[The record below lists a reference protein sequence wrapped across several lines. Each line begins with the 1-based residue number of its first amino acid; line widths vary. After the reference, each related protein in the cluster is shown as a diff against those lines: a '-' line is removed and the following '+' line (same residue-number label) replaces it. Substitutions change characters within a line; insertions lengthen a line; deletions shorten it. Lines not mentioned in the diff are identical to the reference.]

1 VSANDT
7 AIGTFATASGGNSL
21 ATGVNSS
28 ASGTNAYASG
38 VDALASGNNSSA
50 IGTSALASNTNTQAF
65 GTGAQ
70 ATAVNASASG
80 AGARADGLN
89 SVAVGAGSWA
99 QAQDSFAAGTQAV
112 TRGASALAIGNQA
125 SGTGLSSISIGE
137 SSTATNTNATAFGTR
152 ASATAVNSAA
162 YGAGASSAYANST
175 AIGAGAFTS
184 RPDQISI
191 GTRGQSYQ
199 MPGLSNN
206 GNFVGKA
213 YQSGSTRAIT
223 TDAQGNLGTSSY
235 DLDKGFKGL
244 GAGINSMGAM
254 TGAMSALPTYVGSQD
269 EWGRCGVSGGG
280 TGGVGAAAFGCA
292 VRIGDRVHL
301 NGAMAIGPSQDYDAG
316 STSPLTGRIGVSF
329 PLGIIHKTK
338 PTTVAVLPNGESVA
352 KAIGE
357 RDQQI
362 TMLTKQIGEL
372 QSRINGLTPIAANE
386 KPNAA
391 TDALV
396 RDLQAQ
402 VQALREKLAATSGV
416 TSTNAQLLDR
426 IKELEA
432 QMGQLRR
439 ASLAQPGSLS
449 ASSTSMQSLEQ
460 RINEQDTLIKTLMQ
474 RLKSVTTFAA
484 PELKTPAASSPA
496 PQPPAARM
504 SPFNPS
510 ATSRSLPPVQPST
523 ASFPEQSS
531 LLP

>member
-1 VSANDT
+1 M
-7 AIGTFATASGGNSL
+7 
-21 ATGVNSS
+21 
-28 ASGTNAYASG
+28 
-38 VDALASGNNSSA
+38 
-50 IGTSALASNTNTQAF
+50 
-65 GTGAQ
+65 
-70 ATAVNASASG
+70 
-80 AGARADGLN
+80 
-89 SVAVGAGSWA
+89 AVGAGSWA
-99 QAQDSFAAGTQAV
+99 QTQDSYAAGTQAV
-112 TRGASALAIGNQA
+112 TRGTSALAIGNQA

-152 ASATAVNSAA
+152 AMATAVNSAA
-162 YGAGASSAYANST
+162 YGVGATSAYANST
-175 AIGAGAFTS
+175 AIGAGAITN

-191 GTRGQSYQ
+191 GTQGQSYQ

-223 TDAQGNLGTSSY
+223 TDAQGNLGTSY

-254 TGAMSALPTYVGSQD
+254 TAAMSALPTYVGSQD
-269 EWGRCGVSGGG
+269 EWGRCGVGGGG

-316 STSPLTGRIGVSF
+316 TTSPLTGRIGLTF
-329 PLGIIHKTK
+329 PLGVIHKTK
-338 PTTVAVLPNGESVA
+338 STTVAVLPNGESVA

-362 TMLTKQIGEL
+362 AMLTKQIGEL

-396 RDLQAQ
+396 KDLQAQ
-402 VQALREKLAATSGV
+402 VQALREKLAATGGV

-439 ASLAQPGSLS
+439 AAVAQPGSLS

-474 RLKSVTTFAA
+474 RLKSVTTFGA
-484 PELKTPAASSPA
+484 PELKPPAASTPA
-496 PQPPAARM
+496 PQPSAARM

-510 ATSRSLPPVQPST
+510 TTSRSIPPVQPYN

>member
-1 VSANDT
+1 
-7 AIGTFATASGGNSL
+7 
-21 ATGVNSS
+21 
-28 ASGTNAYASG
+28 
-38 VDALASGNNSSA
+38 
-50 IGTSALASNTNTQAF
+50 
-65 GTGAQ
+65 
-70 ATAVNASASG
+70 
-80 AGARADGLN
+80 
-89 SVAVGAGSWA
+89 
-99 QAQDSFAAGTQAV
+99 
-112 TRGASALAIGNQA
+112 
-125 SGTGLSSISIGE
+125 
-137 SSTATNTNATAFGTR
+137 
-152 ASATAVNSAA
+152 
-162 YGAGASSAYANST
+162 
-175 AIGAGAFTS
+175 
-184 RPDQISI
+184 
-191 GTRGQSYQ
+191 
-199 MPGLSNN
+199 MPGLTNN

-223 TDAQGNLGTSSY
+223 TDAQGNLGTSY
-235 DLDKGFKGL
+235 DLDKGFRGL
-244 GAGINSMGAM
+244 AAGINSMGAM
-254 TGAMSALPTYVGSQD
+254 TAAMSALPTYVGSQD
-269 EWGRCGVSGGG
+269 EWGRCGVGGG
-280 TGGVGAAAFGCA
+280 GIGGGVGAAAFGCA
-292 VRIGDRVHL
+292 VRIGDRMHL

-316 STSPLTGRIGVSF
+316 TTSPLTGRIGLTF
-329 PLGIIHKTK
+329 PLGVIHKTK
-338 PTTVAVLPNGESVA
+338 STTVAVLPNGESVA

-362 TMLTKQIGEL
+362 AMLTKQIGDL

-484 PELKTPAASSPA
+484 PELKPPAASSPA

-510 ATSRSLPPVQPST
+510 ATSRSIPPVQPST